1 VYVTPQVIASFDAAD
16 LLGEAFGFGNEG
28 NDKPVG
34 QGSIH
39 SHV

>member
-1 VYVTPQVIASFDAAD
+1 MYVSPQVIASFDAAD
-16 LLGEAFGFGNEG
+16 LLGEAFGYNEG

-34 QGSIH
+34 LGSLH